1 MTIDTGGIAGGSSLS
16 QFSDAMGANSLG
28 KDAFLQLLVTQLQ
41 NQDPL
46 QPMDNTEF
54 VAQLAQFSSVE
65 QLTSVNDQ
73 LTAVQLGLISSSN
86 LQAAGLVGKEIT
98 SRGDQFSYD
107 GTGGTDLSFELA
119 GEATGG
125 EIRIYDE
132 FGGLVRTIE
141 LGSQPSGTVTVP
153 WDGRTDSGTEAGAG
167 RYRIEIEAT
176 DADDNPVEAST
187 LSTGIAT
194 GIFFDQGVAEL
205 EVDGTRVRLGD
216 IVSVNDPDNA
226 PAGGAG
232 AEAEEE

>member
-1 MTIDTGGIAGGSSLS
+1 MTIETSGVAGGAALS

-54 VAQLAQFSSVE
+54 VAQLAQFSSLE

-73 LTAVQLGLISSSN
+73 LSSVQLGLISSSN
-86 LQAAGLVGKEIT
+86 LQAAGLVGKEVT

-107 GTGGTDLSFELA
+107 GTGGTDLGFELS

-132 FGGLVRTIE
+132 FGGLVRTID
-141 LGSQPSGTVTVP
+141 LGAQPAGTVSVN
-153 WDGRTDSGTEAGAG
+153 WDGRTDSGTSAGAG
-167 RYRIEIEAT
+167 RYRMEIEAH
-176 DADDNPVEAST
+176 DAEDGSVEAST
-187 LSTGIAT
+187 LSTGVVT

-205 EVDGTRVRLGD
+205 EVEGTRVRLGD
-216 IVSVNDPDNA
+216 VVSISEPDTA
-226 PAGGAG
+226 PAGEAG
-232 AEAEEE
+232 AATEDE